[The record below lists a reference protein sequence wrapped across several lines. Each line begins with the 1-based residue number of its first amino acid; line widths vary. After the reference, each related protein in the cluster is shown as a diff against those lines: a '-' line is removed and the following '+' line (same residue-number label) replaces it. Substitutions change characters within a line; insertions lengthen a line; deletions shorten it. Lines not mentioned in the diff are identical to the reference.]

1 MQKQKSLK
9 VNAALN
15 IISQSCKILFPL
27 ITYPYISR
35 ALGNAAYGR
44 YGFADTFVNYFLL
57 FAGLGIST
65 YSIREGSKIRDDRQK
80 INNFADQVF
89 TINVISTAL
98 SYAALTA
105 CIIIS
110 AKVRSYGDLIL
121 IRSLIILLTT
131 LGADWINNIYE
142 DFGYLTIRYII
153 IQIVSLVLMLTL
165 VRKPEDVVTYT
176 WIMVLSTAGG
186 YLLNIFYI
194 RRYIHLRITFH
205 PNIRRHLKPLLILF
219 ANTMAITIYVSSDIT
234 MLGFMR
240 TDAEVGVYSLAS
252 KIYNLLKMLI
262 NAAITVMIPRLAYVV
277 NDREKYESYIRK
289 AMSAMA
295 LLIVPM
301 TVGLICLSKQ
311 VMLIVG
317 GSQYES
323 GAAALAVL
331 SLAMV
336 WAIGGSVFSS
346 CILIINK
353 QEQKVFKATC
363 AAAVLNVGLNF
374 ILIPILGMTGAAITT
389 VLAEATACILEGHW
403 AKKILSLTVSD
414 IDGLKGIIVG
424 GIAVLIICVASVLL
438 LHSILLIVVTA
449 VVLSVIVYGL
459 INIHNSLVMDIL
471 HKINR

>member
-9 VNAALN
+9 VNAVLN
-15 IISQSCKILFPL
+15 IISQSCKIIFPL

-35 ALGNAAYGR
+35 ALGNTAYGR

-65 YSIREGSKIRDDRQK
+65 YSIREGAKIRDNRQK

-89 TINVISTAL
+89 TINIISTIMSYMAL
-98 SYAALTA
+98 IA
-105 CIIIS
+105 CILIS
-110 AKVRSYGDLIL
+110 AKVRSYENLIL

-131 LGADWINNIYE
+131 LGADWINSIYE
-142 DFGYLTIRYII
+142 DFAYLTVRYII
-153 IQIVSLVLMLTL
+153 IQIISLLLMLTL
-165 VRKPEDVVTYT
+165 VRNPEDVVTYT

-194 RRYIHLRITFH
+194 RKYIHLHLTVH
-205 PNIRRHLKPLLILF
+205 PNARRHLKPLLVLF

-240 TDAEVGVYSLAS
+240 TDAEVGIYSLAS

-277 NDREKYESYIRK
+277 NDHHKYEAYIHK
-289 AMSAMA
+289 ALSAMT

-301 TVGLICLSKQ
+301 TVGLICLSRQ

-317 GSQYES
+317 GTQYES
-323 GAAALAVL
+323 GSTALAVL

-336 WAIGGSVFSS
+336 WAIGGSICSS
-346 CILIINK
+346 CILIINR

-363 AAAVLNVGLNF
+363 AAAVLNVSLNF
-374 ILIPILGMTGAAITT
+374 VLIPTLGMTGAAITT
-389 VLAEATACILEGHW
+389 VLAEAVACILEGYW
-403 AKKILSLTVSD
+403 AGKILPLKVSD
-414 IDGLKGIIVG
+414 IDGLKDIIIG
-424 GIAVLIICVASVLL
+424 GIAVFVVCETSVLL
-438 LHSILLIVVTA
+438 LNNAILIVITA
-449 VVLSVIVYGL
+449 VVLSIIVYGL
-459 INIHNSLVMDIL
+459 INIHNSLVIDIL
-471 HKINR
+471 HKISR